1 MVAYCHLRQDIRHFR
16 LDRIDNLELLSRTF
30 QRPVDFV
37 MQEDKANSSRQLMV
51 RVLFDSEVA
60 RWVQEARSYYV
71 IGEEETQDGLL
82 VTLKI
87 RQESEILQWLLGWGQ
102 HVRVLEPESLRKRML
117 EEAEGMLRNMVSHP
131 QPQYPR
137 ES

>member
-1 MVAYCHLRQDIRHFR
+1 MRENKESGTRQ
-16 LDRIDNLELLSRTF
+16 T
-30 QRPVDFV
+30 V
-37 MQEDKANSSRQLMV
+37 V

-71 IGEEETQDGLL
+71 IGEEETQEGLL

-137 ES
+137 KS